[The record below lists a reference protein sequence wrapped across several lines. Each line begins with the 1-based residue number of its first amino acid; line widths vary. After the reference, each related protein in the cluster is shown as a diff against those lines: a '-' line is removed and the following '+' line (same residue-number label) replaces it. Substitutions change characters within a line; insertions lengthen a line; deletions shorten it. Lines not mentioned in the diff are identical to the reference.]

1 MKGEQ
6 VSQENGGLCLFL
18 DPAGKA
24 TGAEGPASGCRI
36 SELPAA
42 TPGTQAKPAGPGPRG
57 STAPTGTRPSRAYT
71 GSEEAVAIRRNRLL
85 LGGTPS
91 HTPPTYSSSS
101 GHAAWGHTRA
111 AE

>member
-85 LGGTPS
+85 LGGTY
-91 HTPPTYSSSS
+91 PTYLQLKL
-101 GHAAWGHTRA
+101 GTRRLGTHKGCRV
-111 AE
+111 ES